1 MWGDTTLE
9 SVSWGDSI
17 DGPLD
22 IRPLVVK
29 FVLLLSILDIHI
41 FHFPLKIFGQI
52 HNLAIIFVLQFNL
65 GFLSEKL
72 KSSLF
77 FVLLNHFLSNSF
89 ISVWIVVPWFRV
101 VK

>member
-29 FVLLLSILDIHI
+29 FLLLLSILDIHI

-52 HNLAIIFVLQFNL
+52 HQM
-65 GFLSEKL
+65 GE
-72 KSSLF
+72 
-77 FVLLNHFLSNSF
+77 LNCCKNV
-89 ISVWIVVPWFRV
+89 IQTGMQNQQQQ
-101 VK
+101 